1 MVQRSCLFAG
11 CRAESAQFRYVNDGF
26 EVMCPDCGTYTIS
39 RTFSATEPFRQD
51 LRAIQGLRIYV
62 RLENEAGRVPDLRE
76 TDWQKLASPHKP
88 SPFSALF
95 QS

>member
-1 MVQRSCLFAG
+1 MVQQSCLFAG
-11 CRAESAQFRYVNDGF
+11 CRAENVQFRHVNDGS

-39 RTFSATEPFRQD
+39 RTFSVTEPFRKD
-51 LRAIQGLRIYV
+51 SRAVQGLRIYI
-62 RLENEAGRVPDLRE
+62 RLENEAGRVPALRE
-76 TDWQKLASPHKP
+76 TTWPQLASPHKP